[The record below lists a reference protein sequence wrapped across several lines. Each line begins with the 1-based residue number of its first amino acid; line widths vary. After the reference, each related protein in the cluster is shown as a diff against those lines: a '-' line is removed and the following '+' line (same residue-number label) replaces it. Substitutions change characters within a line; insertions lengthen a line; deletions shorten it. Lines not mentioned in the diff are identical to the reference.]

1 MLDEGKASWHLK
13 GLCCLA
19 RGGRR
24 KRGRRGACL
33 ASRRKKARKSII
45 EEEATFLRLAER
57 SKKGRDLKNFLCR
70 RLRRLWCALQQNSPT
85 NFVYEG
91 PTIAGGGTRPLSRS
105 EKNKTLSSLLS
116 DSASF
121 PPFLPRW
128 ERGGKQRRRSTR
140 TLPPPFGLFF
150 CGPRIWNDGGEFYF
164 TSFPTSSAQMIERRK
179 GCVHCTT

>member
-91 PTIAGGGTRPLSRS
+91 PTTAAGGTGLSPGARRT
-105 EKNKTLSSLLS
+105 KLSLLS
-116 DSASF
+116 Y
-121 PPFLPRW
+121 PNLRLFLLFSHGGI
-128 ERGGKQRRRSTR
+128 EGGNRGGGAQGRCRRRLDCFFVAR
-140 TLPPPFGLFF
+140 AFGTT
-150 CGPRIWNDGGEFYF
+150 EE
-164 TSFPTSSAQMIERRK
+164 SFISRVFPQVARK
-179 GCVHCTT
+179 

>member
-1 MLDEGKASWHLK
+1 MPGQSK
-13 GLCCLA
+13 
-19 RGGRR
+19 
-24 KRGRRGACL
+24 
-33 ASRRKKARKSII
+33 KKARKSIR

-85 NFVYEG
+85 NFVYDG
-91 PTIAGGGTRPLSRS
+91 PTTTAGGTRPLSRS

-116 DSASF
+116 ESASF

-128 ERGGKQRRRSTR
+128 DRGGKQRRRSTR

-150 CGPRIWNDGGEFYF
+150 FCVARAFGTTEEFYF

>member
-1 MLDEGKASWHLK
+1 MPCPGGKKEEGEE
-13 GLCCLA
+13 G
-19 RGGRR
+19 
-24 KRGRRGACL
+24 GACL

-57 SKKGRDLKNFLCR
+57 SKKGRDLKKNFLCR

-91 PTIAGGGTRPLSRS
+91 PTTAGGGTRPLPRS

-116 DSASF
+116 ESASF

-128 ERGGKQRRRSTR
+128 DRGGKQRRRSTR

-150 CGPRIWNDGGEFYF
+150 FVARAFGTTEE
-164 TSFPTSSAQMIERRK
+164 SFISRVFPQVARK
-179 GCVHCTT
+179 

>member
-1 MLDEGKASWHLK
+1 MPCPGE
-13 GLCCLA
+13 
-19 RGGRR
+19 RR
-24 KRGRRGACL
+24 KRRGMPGQ
-33 ASRRKKARKSII
+33 SKKKARKSIR

-85 NFVYEG
+85 NFVYDG
-91 PTIAGGGTRPLSRS
+91 PTTTAGGTRPLSRS

-116 DSASF
+116 ESASF

-128 ERGGKQRRRSTR
+128 DRGGKQRRRSTR

-150 CGPRIWNDGGEFYF
+150 FVWP
-164 TSFPTSSAQMIERRK
+164 AHLERRRRVLFHEFSHK
-179 GCVHCTT
+179 